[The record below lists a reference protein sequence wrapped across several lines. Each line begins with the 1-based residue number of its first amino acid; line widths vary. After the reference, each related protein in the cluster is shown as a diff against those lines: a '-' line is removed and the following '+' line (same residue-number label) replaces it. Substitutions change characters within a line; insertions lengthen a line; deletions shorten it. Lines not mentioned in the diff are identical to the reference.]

1 MTVARSG
8 LAAFLEKNLW
18 AVLASLAALWS
29 GYLAGQM
36 TMQNQIDRMDDR
48 LKRAEMQIKGRTE
61 FMSCAIR
68 TLDRITTKLGTTLPC
83 DLKMAE

>member
-1 MTVARSG
+1 MTTPRGG
-8 LAAFLEKNLW
+8 LAGFLEKNLW
-18 AVLASLAALWS
+18 AVVASLAALWS

-48 LKRAEMQIKGRTE
+48 LARAESQIKGRTE

-68 TLDRITTKLGTTLPC
+68 TLDRLTTQMKTRLPC
-83 DLKMAE
+83 EMKMVE

>member
-1 MTVARSG
+1 MTAAKSG
-8 LAAFLEKNLW
+8 LAAFIERNLW
-18 AVLASLAALWS
+18 AVLASAAALWS

-48 LKRAEMQIKGRTE
+48 LARAESQIKGRTE

-68 TLDRITTKLGTTLPC
+68 TLDRLTTQMKTRLPC
-83 DLKMAE
+83 EMKMVE